1 MSFYRCPTEVTIMSG
16 RQEHSI
22 LHAALSAQERREYR
36 SLKKKRYSSIDT
48 RVSPGYRRV
57 SAGVSP
63 EYRRSIA
70 RYRNFTRHLA
80 GISTEYR
87 KLNPP
92 WVCYGDGVW
101 TIGKLRSRMSLL
113 YQLCYSIGDSL
124 TAEFQLTSLS
134 IKLRSTN
141 RRPKS

>member
-1 MSFYRCPTEVTIMSG
+1 MSG

-92 WVCYGDGVW
+92 CRSKKKRGVGFRGI
-101 TIGKLRSRMSLL
+101 TLI
-113 YQLCYSIGDSL
+113 
-124 TAEFQLTSLS
+124 
-134 IKLRSTN
+134 
-141 RRPKS
+141 

>member
-92 WVCYGDGVW
+92 WSKLFTQKEADGLGNLALPVRLAPAE
-101 TIGKLRSRMSLL
+101 KSLRS
-113 YQLCYSIGDSL
+113 
-124 TAEFQLTSLS
+124 
-134 IKLRSTN
+134 
-141 RRPKS
+141 